1 MPYKLRKAPRRD
13 LYWVVGESG
22 RHLSKEPLPLDVAKR
37 QLIAVN
43 IALHRGG
50 AVPVPAGTLQKMATE
65 SYKSS
70 GQGVDGWELFY
81 QTPTLK
87 FYKQGSVIV
96 LAVRGTKDFR
106 DVRAWTPAF
115 LAGLGNTA
123 RFKEDLAEIVKV
135 QASYPPSS
143 FEWYGVGHSLGGA
156 IIDELIER
164 GILREGL
171 SYNPAVAAK
180 NFGSDVKNERHYLQG
195 DPLYALMGQHTKRS
209 VVRGKKP
216 SILKRLFT
224 PLVYQAK
231 NTLAAH
237 ALSNFEGGKSSR

>member
-13 LYWVVGESG
+13 LYWVVGQNG
-22 RHLSKEPLPLDVAKR
+22 RHLSKEPLPLEVAKK

-43 IALHRGG
+43 IALHGG
-50 AVPVPAGTLQKMATE
+50 AVPVPASTLQTMATE

-70 GQGVDGWELFY
+70 GSAVDGWERFH

-87 FYKQGSVIV
+87 FYKQGNVIV

-123 RFKEDLAEIVKV
+123 RFKEDLAEILKV
-135 QASYPPSS
+135 QASYPVSKYH
-143 FEWYGVGHSLGGA
+143 WYGVGHSLGGA

-164 GILREGL
+164 GLLREGL

-180 NFGSDVKNERHYLQG
+180 NFNSSIPNERHYLNG
-195 DPLYALMGQHTKRS
+195 DPLYALMGQHTKGA
-209 VVRGKKP
+209 VVRGKKA
-216 SILKRLFT
+216 SILKRLLT
-224 PLVYQAK
+224 PLVMQAK
-231 NTLAAH
+231 NTLDAH
-237 ALSNFEGGKSSR
+237 ALSNFKGGKSRR

>member
-13 LYWVVGESG
+13 LYWVVGQNG
-22 RHLSKEPLPLDVAKR
+22 RHLSKEPLPLAVAKK

-43 IALHRGG
+43 IALHGG
-50 AVPVPAGTLQKMATE
+50 AVPVPASTLQKMASE

-70 GQGVDGWELFY
+70 GESVGGWELFH

-96 LAVRGTKDFR
+96 LAVRGTKDFG
-106 DVRAWTPAF
+106 DVKAWTPAF

-123 RFKEDLAEIVKV
+123 RFKTDLAEIQKV
-135 QASYPPSS
+135 QASYPAS
-143 FEWYGVGHSLGGA
+143 EYQWYGVGHSLGGA

-164 GILREGL
+164 GLLREGL

-180 NFGSDVKNERHYLQG
+180 NFNSSVPNERHYLNG
-195 DPLYALMGQHTKRS
+195 DPLYALMGQHTRGSK
-209 VVRGKKP
+209 VRGKKE
-216 SILKRLFT
+216 SLLRKLT
-224 PLVYQAK
+224 KPLSSYV
-231 NTLAAH
+231 TDPLAAH
-237 ALSNFEGGKSSR
+237 ALSNFEGGKSRR